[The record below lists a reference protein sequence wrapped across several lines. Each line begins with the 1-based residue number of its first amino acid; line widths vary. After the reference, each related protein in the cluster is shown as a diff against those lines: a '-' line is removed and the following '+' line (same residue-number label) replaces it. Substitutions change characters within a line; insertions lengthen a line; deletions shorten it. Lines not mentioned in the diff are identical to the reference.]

1 MKQVR
6 RRVACR
12 TMRGMGDSIDRPS
25 GATPSRAYWSRR
37 RGLVPSFDT
46 TQASRLIASLIRG
59 FEQRGYLQEWFG
71 KDCVDGRDKDGKAGH
86 DHAAFVERRTFRA
99 DLWPAHEMW
108 QDWDQDALLTAV
120 EFYYDHVSLP
130 TEGWFHDYAHCG
142 DHFTAFDAAPARVEY
157 RSEVNAI
164 LSHLG
169 DGYELDSNGEVV
181 HVAPSGYETLL
192 ATTPP
197 PIAGK
202 QYESRVAS
210 AIRKFRSRSSSPDDR
225 RDAVRDLADVLEL
238 MRPEVLQTVG
248 RKDDA
253 ALFEIANKFAIRHYN
268 AGQQKDYDPVWLS
281 WMFYF
286 YLATIHA
293 VAHFAERAQGAAD

>member
-1 MKQVR
+1 MK
-6 RRVACR
+6 
-12 TMRGMGDSIDRPS
+12 GMGDSIDHPS

-37 RGLVPSFDT
+37 RGLVPTFDPPH
-46 TQASRLIASLIRG
+46 ASRLIASLLGG
-59 FEQRGYLQEWFG
+59 FEQRGWFQEWFG
-71 KDCVDGRDKDGKAGH
+71 KNCVDGRLDGKAG
-86 DHAAFVERRTFRA
+86 DDQAAFVERRTFRA
-99 DLWPAHEMW
+99 DLWPPHEAW

-120 EFYYDHVSLP
+120 EFYCDHVSLP

-142 DHFTAFDAAPARVEY
+142 DHFTAFDAVPARVEY

-169 DGYELDSNGEVV
+169 DGYELLSNGEVV
-181 HVAPSGYETLL
+181 HLAPSGYETLL
-192 ATTPP
+192 AATPP
-197 PIAGK
+197 PIPGRH
-202 QYESRVAS
+202 YEPRVAS
-210 AIRKFRSRSSSPDDR
+210 AITKFRSRSSSPDDR

-238 MRPEVLQTVG
+238 MRPEVLQTLG
-248 RKDDA
+248 KKDDA
-253 ALFEIANKFAIRHYN
+253 VLFEIANKFAIRHFN

-293 VAHFAERAQGAAD
+293 VAHFAERAERAAD